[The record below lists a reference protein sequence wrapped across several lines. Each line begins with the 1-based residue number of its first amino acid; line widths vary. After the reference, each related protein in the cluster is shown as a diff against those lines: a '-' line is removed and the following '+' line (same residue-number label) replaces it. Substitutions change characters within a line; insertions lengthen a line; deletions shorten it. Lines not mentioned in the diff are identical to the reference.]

1 MTREQ
6 YIQIKRTQPV
16 GIVYEYYREH
26 LNVNK
31 HKLLGAQEFFT
42 FVQMWAS
49 IDELFKI
56 ASTHYDQKFVITT
69 LTDKD
74 GNLIKYI

>member
-6 YIQIKRTQPV
+6 YIQIKTHQPV

-26 LNVNK
+26 LNANK
-31 HKLLGAQEFFT
+31 HKMLSAQEFFT

-49 IDELFKI
+49 LDELFKKV
-56 ASTHYDQKFVITT
+56 SSYYDAKFNIVT
-69 LTDKD
+69 LSDAQ
-74 GNLIKYI
+74 GNLIKHL

>member
-6 YIQIKRTQPV
+6 YIQIKTHQPV

-26 LNVNK
+26 LNTNK
-31 HKLLGAQEFFT
+31 HKMLSAQEFFT

-49 IDELFKI
+49 LDELFKKV
-56 ASTHYDQKFVITT
+56 SSHYDEKFSITK
-69 LTDKD
+69 LLDNE
-74 GNLIKYI
+74 GNLIKYL